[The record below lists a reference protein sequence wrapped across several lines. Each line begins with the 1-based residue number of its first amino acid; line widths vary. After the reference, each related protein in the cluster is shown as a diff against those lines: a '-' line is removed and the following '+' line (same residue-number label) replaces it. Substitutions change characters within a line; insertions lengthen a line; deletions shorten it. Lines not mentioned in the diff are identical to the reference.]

1 MSSAQAEGEVPQ
13 QVEQVAPELV
23 EQAEAASSSI
33 IDLTLLIPAQTFLNL
48 PESPASKTADGFL
61 QLPFTSS
68 LTDLI
73 SDLKNIIYE
82 APEGF
87 WLGSF
92 SLAPLYAEQL
102 AESEE
107 KKEGEAE
114 LSEKQYGE
122 WKVLTPPPAKENLS
136 EVDGKQWTLSSEG
149 VLGDLAE
156 LSAVFG
162 SDPDFWQGKKRGLK
176 VAFTTFSPLTMHQH
190 LLKVRDVLFSN
201 LPTLASTPCTYDPTS
216 IAIAPGM
223 SLFSKVR
230 GEQTSAPEPA
240 AAPVEPVEEEKASAN
255 GKGGKKGK
263 ASKKSAPTPS
273 EPAESTPVPT
283 STESST
289 HAFADFKAEDL
300 EQANYLQYLTPAAS
314 TAATSPCI
322 KSLGVSPWSPP
333 PHHRRLRGD
342 LIYINISTLESET
355 YTITGS
361 TAGFCVS
368 KITASNFDPS
378 PRSVLPKGVRS
389 GPYQSLFELLSDIS
403 PAFRKNLTSLIAKIL
418 RPDLSQTDLV
428 ASLAITNS
436 IPAAPY
442 LIPSPLHASDPLR
455 TQAAYLLTGS
465 TTAEQLPSARDWN
478 DDFGQFYDLPK
489 SDDDQRLLRERLI
502 SRAQADLVLAATRGA
517 MQVARGDV
525 PPINPNEPLSA
536 HTFIHNNLLFTK
548 AEDSIGLYT
557 NGLGGNEASRYAAGK
572 DLKGIELLE
581 RLDVD
586 GLSVMQT
593 VLVDYQGSRW
603 IVQTLIPGLFKAGRD
618 EAEELAAKAE
628 EKLTGKK
635 PASKPARVYPE
646 GDKAGQEAAETAS
659 KEDKPFPSEETAN
672 KHDYPPTSSFRIVY
686 GAADP
691 EDPDATV
698 RNSAYFHEN
707 LAKKVAKKMRF
718 AEHSVKN
725 RDGKQVQLFTASD
738 MHGIAAPDGRSY
750 FIDCFRLHCVDIEFR
765 EQHTAEAEGLT
776 AYPHRLVLLRP
787 ELLELYREHKMQPWL
802 EEQVEKTRAKLEK
815 DNKSV
820 EAELKEA
827 SADPKEG
834 ETEKEEDK
842 PDQKPV
848 STSVINADDF
858 KFDFNPDAFVERK
871 PAKGT
876 EEAVKIYDEEEE
888 ATKNVR
894 LASQYLRDVVLDA
907 FLVDV
912 GSTTLQVTDGF
923 LLTKIL
929 HRKGINMRYIGLLA
943 NKIDKQG
950 ETYDFGKGTSK
961 SEALQTLQLLK
972 HTLRSEM
979 VVRAAKHSLNRLLRS
994 ASTFDHPF
1002 IVAHFLN
1009 CLLGASFN
1017 ASPVA
1022 ETPNLPNEEVTREW
1036 TSLSP
1041 ASLRSDLVK
1050 EVNSRFR
1057 YILPENWIDNEML
1070 KNKTARDLC
1079 LRVGIQLVAR
1089 TYEFGSSS
1097 SAASTEENESAAKQP
1112 TAEESTASAST
1123 SKKKNKKKS
1132 SKAAVNGIDSTR
1144 ASLPAMTFNADDVL
1158 NIMPVVKATA
1168 FKSALIDERFTQGS
1182 RALSEGYVE
1191 AGEQLANEALHFC
1204 EQVFGTVHPEAATK
1218 YHSLGLIW
1226 HTLSQRILASV
1237 QRHELAEQALKELA
1251 SMPKSEDPTDDR
1263 KAQITEMLVP
1273 NVESARA
1280 EAESYLQQAVRMV
1293 RQSIVISERTNG
1305 IDSHETIQQYTDLG
1319 LLEHAAGNVNLG
1331 LRLLKHAVDLWSV
1344 SYGPAHPAVVT
1355 ILGNVAAIA
1364 QQSHGPEE
1372 GLSLALEH
1380 RKLCEIVHGA
1390 DSVAVGQAEVTLGQV
1405 YALRSDLAKSLET
1418 MKTGHSILSKHLGE
1432 EAKEVTEASN
1442 LIKFIEQSVA
1452 REDME
1457 QRAREERLKK
1467 KFPQLSTNKANGSR
1481 LGSVPSTAPQPSPSA
1496 PEAPRQHGQKA
1507 NLSVDELVDFIQ
1519 GSSSSSKSSNR
1530 KRKPSP

>member
-1 MSSAQAEGEVPQ
+1 MSSAQAEGQAPQ
-13 QVEQVAPELV
+13 PVEQVTPELA
-23 EQAEAASSSI
+23 EQEASNSV
-33 IDLTLLIPAQTFLNL
+33 IDLTLLIPAQSFLTL
-48 PESPASKTADGFL
+48 AESPASKTADGFL

-68 LTDLI
+68 LTDLV
-73 SDLKNIIYE
+73 SDLKNIIVE

-87 WLGSF
+87 WLGAF
-92 SLAPLYAEQL
+92 SLAPLYAEQ
-102 AESEE
+102 AAGEAT
-107 KKEGEAE
+107 EGE
-114 LSEKQYGE
+114 SEKQFGE
-122 WKVLTPPPAKENLS
+122 WKVLSPPPAKENLA
-136 EVDGKQWTLSSEG
+136 EVEGKQWTLTSEG

-162 SDPDFWQGKKRGLK
+162 SDPEFWDGKKRGLK
-176 VAFTTFSPLTMHQH
+176 VTFTAFSPLAMHQH
-190 LLKVRDVLFSN
+190 LIKVRDVLFSN
-201 LPTLASTPCTYDPTS
+201 LPTLASTACTYDPTS
-216 IAIAPGM
+216 MAIAPGV
-223 SLFSKVR
+223 SLYSKVR
-230 GEQTSAPEPA
+230 GEQASVAEPA
-240 AAPVEPVEEEKASAN
+240 NASDESAEEDKAASN

-263 ASKKSAPTPS
+263 AAKKPTPAPAQSS
-273 EPAESTPVPT
+273 EATPVPT
-283 STESST
+283 STESSD
-289 HAFADFKAEDL
+289 HAFTGFKAEDL
-300 EQANYLQYLTPAAS
+300 ESANYLQYLTPAAS

-342 LIYINISTLESET
+342 LIYINVSTLESET
-355 YTITGS
+355 FTITGS
-361 TAGFCVS
+361 TAGFWVS
-368 KITASNFDPS
+368 KISASNFDPS
-378 PRSVLPKGVRS
+378 PRAVLPKGVRP

-403 PAFRKNLTSLIAKIL
+403 PSFRKNLTSLITKVL

-428 ASLAITNS
+428 ASLAITNTL
-436 IPAAPY
+436 PAAPHFV
-442 LIPSPLHASDPLR
+442 PTPLHAADPLR

-489 SDDDQRLLRERLI
+489 TDDDQRLLRERLI
-502 SRAQADLVLAATRGA
+502 SRTQADLVLAATRGA

-557 NGLGGNEASRYAAGK
+557 DGLGGNEASRYAAGK

-593 VLVDYQGSRW
+593 VLVDFQGSRW

-618 EAEELAAKAE
+618 EAEEIAAKAE
-628 EKLTGKK
+628 EKSTGKK
-635 PASKPARVYPE
+635 PAPKAAQVYPA
-646 GDKAGQEAAETAS
+646 GDKAAQAAAEAAA
-659 KEDKPFPSEETAN
+659 KDDKPFPSEETAN

-691 EDPDATV
+691 EDPDATI
-698 RNSAYFHEN
+698 RNSAYFHET

-718 AEHSVKN
+718 AEHTVKN
-725 RDGKQVQLFTASD
+725 REGNEVKLFTASD

-765 EQHTAEAEGLT
+765 EQNVAETDGLA

-787 ELLELYREHKMQPWL
+787 ELLELYRDHKLQPWL

-827 SADPKEG
+827 AADPEEGAKDEADGAKEI
-834 ETEKEEDK
+834 KAA
-842 PDQKPV
+842 

-858 KFDFNPDAFVERK
+858 KLDFNPDAFVERK
-871 PAKGT
+871 SCPGST
-876 EEAVKIYDEEEE
+876 EPVKIFDEEEE

-894 LASQYLRDVVLDA
+894 LASQYLRDTVLDA

-912 GSTTLQVTDGF
+912 GSSTLHVTDGF

-943 NKIDKQG
+943 DKVDKQG
-950 ETYDFGKGTSK
+950 ETYDFGKTTSK
-961 SEALQTLQLLK
+961 GEALHTLALLK

-979 VVRAAKHSLNRLLRS
+979 VVRAAKHALNRLLRS
-994 ASTFDHPF
+994 APAFDHPF

-1009 CLLGASFN
+1009 CLLGSSLN

-1022 ETPNLPNEEVTREW
+1022 ETPYLPNEDIVREW
-1036 TSLSP
+1036 TSLTP
-1041 ASLRSDLVK
+1041 AALRADLLK

-1057 YILPENWIDNEML
+1057 YTLPDHWFETEML
-1070 KNKTARDLC
+1070 KNKTVRELC
-1079 LRVGIQLVAR
+1079 LRAGIQLVAR
-1089 TYEFGSSS
+1089 AYDFGTSSS
-1097 SAASTEENESAAKQP
+1097 TESAETVEAAPVQPVEEVNAASA
-1112 TAEESTASAST
+1112 
-1123 SKKKNKKKS
+1123 SKKKNKKKAG
-1132 SKAAVNGIDSTR
+1132 KAAANGVES
-1144 ASLPAMTFNADDVL
+1144 AKAALPAMTFSSDDVL
-1158 NIMPVVKATA
+1158 NIMPVVKSTA
-1168 FKSALIDERFTQGS
+1168 FKSALIDERFAQGS

-1191 AGEQLANEALHFC
+1191 IGEQLANEALHYC
-1204 EQVFGTVHPEAATK
+1204 EQVFGTVHPEAANK
-1218 YHSLGLIW
+1218 YHALGLLW
-1226 HTLSQRILASV
+1226 HNLSQRIVASV

-1251 SMPKSEDPTDDR
+1251 NMPKSEDPEDDR
-1263 KAQITEMLVP
+1263 EAQIRDMLLP

-1280 EAESYLQQAVRMV
+1280 EADSYLQQAVRMV
-1293 RQSIVISERTNG
+1293 RQSIVICERTNG
-1305 IDSHETIQQYTDLG
+1305 IDSHDAIQQYTDLG
-1319 LLEHAAGNVNLG
+1319 LLEHAAGNVDLG
-1331 LRLLKHAVDLWSV
+1331 LKLSKHAMDLWSA
-1344 SYGPAHPAVVT
+1344 SYGPAHPSVVS
-1355 ILGNVAAIA
+1355 ILSNVAAIA
-1364 QQSHGPEE
+1364 QQTWGPQA
-1372 GLSLALEH
+1372 GLPLALEH
-1380 RKLCEIVHGA
+1380 RKLAETVHGA

-1405 YALRSDLAKSLET
+1405 YALQSDLAKSLET
-1418 MKTGHSILSKHLGE
+1418 MKSGHAILSKHLGE
-1432 EAKEVTEASN
+1432 EAKEVAEASN

-1467 KFPQLSTNKANGSR
+1467 FPQISGNKPNAPRVANAAAAPAS
-1481 LGSVPSTAPQPSPSA
+1481 APQPNGAASTA
-1496 PEAPRQHGQKA
+1496 APREHGQKA

-1519 GSSSSSKSSNR
+1519 GSKASSKSKSANR
-1530 KRKPSP
+1530 KRKPTP